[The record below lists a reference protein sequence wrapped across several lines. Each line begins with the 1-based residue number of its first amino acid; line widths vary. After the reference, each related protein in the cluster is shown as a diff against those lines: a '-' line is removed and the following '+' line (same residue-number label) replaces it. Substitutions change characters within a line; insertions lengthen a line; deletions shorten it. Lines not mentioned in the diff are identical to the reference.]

1 MITTHII
8 LYSIF
13 LCLIVI
19 EMIIDF
25 TSSETR
31 TCLQG
36 PNRKEVTVM
45 LVFHHILSTF
55 LLYGW
60 LLPNKMIL
68 ILYIFSSL
76 MMFLEWEIYGYCRL
90 TEYVN
95 LRCGDTSKKSFRDL
109 LWKLGTK
116 QKVLFYLGNRPITL
130 FHILAVLFLLF
141 GVFHLFYFYNE

>member
-1 MITTHII
+1 MITKNII

-36 PNRKEVTVM
+36 PNRKEVTIM

-76 MMFLEWEIYGYCRL
+76 MMFAEWEIYGYCRL

-95 LRCGDTSKKSFRDL
+95 IRCDGTNTKPFRDL
-109 LWKLGTK
+109 LWKLGAK
-116 QKVLFYLGNRPITL
+116 EKV
-130 FHILAVLFLLF
+130 
-141 GVFHLFYFYNE
+141 VFPLDKKSSLPPR